1 MECMKT
7 HTIFAPA
14 QNGTGTKT
22 YLFRRKISKAILHD
36 ILVKITMERFD
47 YYCAYYKSDKI
58 NIALRLRVSRRKRL
72 FSLLGTVTM
81 ENNCSSD
88 RLSRLST
95 IERGLH

>member
-36 ILVKITMERFD
+36 ILAKITMERFD
-47 YYCAYYKSDKI
+47 YNCAYYKSDKI
-58 NIALRLRVSRRKRL
+58 NIALRLRVS
-72 FSLLGTVTM
+72 
-81 ENNCSSD
+81 
-88 RLSRLST
+88 
-95 IERGLH
+95 